1 MPIEFSSFPASW
13 RLPLYWVE
21 IDPSKAGTGV
31 INLSALIVGQMA
43 SGATATPNV
52 PVSPGDPETA
62 VAWFGAGSM
71 LADMFQTFF
80 ANNTAQELWC
90 LPVSD
95 PAGASA
101 SGTIH
106 VLTAP
111 TQAGTYSLY
120 VAGQLVPIGVSAGDT
135 IATVAANIV
144 AAINAVT
151 SLPVTAALGGSNDVV
166 VEITAKW
173 KGLTG
178 NDITIGD
185 SLLGARGG
193 QAMPIGMS
201 VSYSGTLA
209 SNLAPSN
216 MGFLLGGTGT
226 PTFTMAIANLGDS
239 LYEYVALPYTDS
251 NSLTIWQTEY
261 GFTSS
266 GRWGWLRQQYGQI
279 YSAYRGQ
286 FSSILSFGQ
295 SQNNPVTTVLD
306 MEPAI
311 PSPVWEVSAAYCAEA
326 AIALSNDP
334 ARSLQTLELYGVM
347 PAPRSFRFPLTEL
360 NILSSNGIAT
370 QTTSPNGRLEILRET
385 TTYQLNLYGVPDT
398 AYTDMTTLATLSKL
412 LRNQRQAIT
421 TKFPRY
427 KLADD
432 GTLFGPGQAIVTPS
446 IIRAE
451 LVSEYA
457 QDEFNGLV
465 EDARTFAQN
474 LIVERDST
482 NPNRVNVLYPPNLIG
497 QLRIFAVLAQF
508 RLLGSQQTTQPQ
520 S

>member
-1 MPIEFSSFPASW
+1 MPSF
-13 RLPLYWVE
+13 
-21 IDPSKAGTGV
+21 
-31 INLSALIVGQMA
+31 
-43 SGATATPNV
+43 
-52 PVSPGDPETA
+52 
-62 VAWFGAGSM
+62 
-71 LADMFQTFF
+71 
-80 ANNTAQELWC
+80 
-90 LPVSD
+90 
-95 PAGASA
+95 
-101 SGTIH
+101 
-106 VLTAP
+106 
-111 TQAGTYSLY
+111 
-120 VAGQLVPIGVSAGDT
+120 
-135 IATVAANIV
+135 
-144 AAINAVT
+144 T
-151 SLPVTAALGGSNDVV
+151 S
-166 VEITAKW
+166 
-173 KGLTG
+173 
-178 NDITIGD
+178 
-185 SLLGARGG
+185 
-193 QAMPIGMS
+193 
-201 VSYSGTLA
+201 
-209 SNLAPSN
+209 
-216 MGFLLGGTGT
+216 
-226 PTFTMAIANLGDS
+226 AIANLGDS

-251 NSLTIWQTEY
+251 TSLLAWQTEY

-286 FSSILSFGQ
+286 YSSILSWGQ
-295 SQNNPVTTVLD
+295 TQNAPQTSVLD
-306 MEPAI
+306 VEPAV
-311 PSPVWEVSAAYCAEA
+311 PSTIWEVAAAYCAEA
-326 AIALSNDP
+326 AIAFSNDP
-334 ARSLQTLELYGVM
+334 ARPLQTLQLYGVL
-347 PAPRSFRFPLTEL
+347 PAPRSYRFPLTEL
-360 NILSSNGIAT
+360 NVLASHGIAT
-370 QTTSPNGRLEILRET
+370 QTVGPNGLMEILRET

-465 EDARTFAQN
+465 EDARVFAKN

-508 RLLGSQQTTQPQ
+508 RLLGAQQTTQPQ